1 MSTEPARPEVAPS
14 VVGRPNEFLR
24 QRRRI
29 GRSVFLELC
38 YNSGMDDSAVVRF
51 VADGMLGSLA
61 RWLRR
66 LGYDT
71 DYATDRDD
79 NTLVRIA
86 RGEGRV
92 LLTRDHGLAAR
103 RNLRVLLIESQLL
116 DEQLHQVRNAYPL
129 PPVLRPPRC
138 SECNTPLQPAT
149 PADVAG
155 RVPPY
160 VERTY
165 AHFHV
170 CAGCGRIYWPG
181 SHRQHMAARLKDS

>member
-1 MSTEPARPEVAPS
+1 
-14 VVGRPNEFLR
+14 
-24 QRRRI
+24 
-29 GRSVFLELC
+29 
-38 YNSGMDDSAVVRF
+38 MDDATVVRF

-71 DYATDRDD
+71 DYANDRDD

-86 RGEGRV
+86 RADGRV
-92 LLTRDHGLAAR
+92 LLTRDRGLAGR
-103 RNLRVLLIESQLL
+103 RNLRVLLIESQTL
-116 DEQLHQVRNAYPL
+116 DEQLRQVRRAYPL

-138 SECNTPLQPAT
+138 SECNTPLLSASPEE
-149 PADVAG
+149 VAG

-170 CAGCGRIYWPG
+170 CEGCGRIYWPG
-181 SHRQHMAARLKDS
+181 SHREHMAARLDRS